1 MVEKPKSKYHSAL
14 GIQTALLEKGMKVF
28 TPLDFQRLF
37 QMTPKN
43 ASMTILRNTKRGLF
57 QKLKNSA
64 YVLNIG
70 YISLYRIA
78 NMLYR
83 PSYISLEIALSRYRM
98 IPETVYAVTS
108 VTTKATRH
116 FYTPRGHLT
125 YQKIPRRAFTGYSLM
140 TVEGERVYYAE
151 PAKALVDY
159 LYFVSLGHVSLND
172 RLDTKSVSKAE
183 ALVYAELFRRP
194 SLTHLINTLYDSA

>member
-1 MVEKPKSKYHSAL
+1 MVEKPKSKYNSAL

-28 TPLDFQRLF
+28 TPLDFARLF
-37 QMTPKN
+37 HMTPKS
-43 ASMTILRNTKRGLF
+43 ASMAIWRNTKRGLF
-57 QKLKNSA
+57 QKLKNGE
-64 YVLNIG
+64 YLLNNG

-78 NMLYR
+78 NTLYR

-116 FYTPRGHLT
+116 FYTPRGHCT
-125 YQKIPRRAFTGYSLM
+125 YQKIPKQAFTGYSLM
-140 TVEGERVYYAE
+140 TVEDEHVYYAE

-172 RLDTKSVSKAE
+172 RLDVSKVNKE
-183 ALVYAELFRRP
+183 DVLKYAELFRRP
-194 SLTHLINTLYDSA
+194 NLIHLIHKIYDTA